1 MKIFCIGRNFTL
13 HAKELNN
20 PIPERPVVFCKLPTS
35 MLREGKPFYHPDFSK
50 NIHFETELVLK
61 VCKNGK
67 HIDPK
72 FADAYYDKVGLGID
86 LTARDIQ
93 QELKEKGQP
102 WEIAKSFNHSAVIGK
117 FLSRDEFWKNPNF
130 RMEKNGKIVQE
141 GNPGDML
148 FSFTDIIVYLSKF
161 FTLQMGD
168 LIFTGTPAGVGKIE
182 IGDSF
187 TGFIGDKEMLRC
199 RIK

>member
-1 MKIFCIGRNFTL
+1 
-13 HAKELNN
+13 
-20 PIPERPVVFCKLPTS
+20 

-61 VCKNGK
+61 VSKNGK
-67 HIDPK
+67 HVRPE
-72 FADAYYDKVGLGID
+72 FADGYYDQVGLGID
-86 LTARDIQ
+86 LTARDLQ
-93 QELKEKGQP
+93 DELKAKGQP
-102 WEIAKSFNHSAVIGK
+102 WEIAKAFNHSAVMGK
-117 FLSRDEFWKNPNF
+117 FMPRDEFWKDPNF
-130 RMEKNGKIVQE
+130 RMEKNGDVVQQ
-141 GNPGDML
+141 GHPNDML

-168 LIFTGTPAGVGKIE
+168 MIFTGTPAGVGKIE

-187 TGFIGDKEMLRC
+187 KGFIGDKEMLRC